1 MDSQKQDI
9 KNSYQLIIDS
19 IKAFKGPD
27 YYIIQTIQ
35 SVASRP
41 SKAEIAFELQ
51 SQREV
56 KLLMSMVAMKT
67 I

>member
-9 KNSYQLIIDS
+9 KNSYQLIINS
-19 IKAFKGPD
+19 IKEFKGPD
-27 YYIIQTIQ
+27 YYIIQTIK
-35 SVASRP
+35 SIAARP

-51 SQREV
+51 SEKEV
-56 KLLMSMVAMKT
+56 KLLMSMIAMKT

>member
-19 IKAFKGPD
+19 IKEFKGPD
-27 YYIIQTIQ
+27 YYIIRTIK
-35 SVASRP
+35 SVAARP
-41 SKAEIAFELQ
+41 SKAEIAFALQ
-51 SQREV
+51 AEREV
-56 KLLMSMVAMKT
+56 KLLMSMIAMKT